1 MSDTTFN
8 NLRKQIHGY
17 QKREH
22 LVRKFLRALDK
33 DETIDLK
40 GGHNLFL
47 QCLEEFLSDEE
58 PQTPTKS

>member
-1 MSDTTFN
+1 MSDNTFN

-17 QKREH
+17 QKRED
-22 LVRKFLRALDK
+22 LIRRFLRTLNK

-47 QCLEEFLSDEE
+47 ECLEEFL
-58 PQTPTKS
+58 PNG